1 MKNSRNIITIDG
13 PSGAGK
19 GTVASKVAIKLGYSY
34 LDTGSMYRTVA
45 LAVKKAGI
53 DINNARQLD
62 SVLGNCD
69 IRLGNGGNEQRG
81 ILLNGEDVT
90 TEIRSSDITSLSSS
104 IARIKAVR
112 DFLVKKQKD
121 IAQKGEIV
129 VEGRDMGTYVFP
141 HAKYKF
147 YLDASVE
154 ERAKR
159 RHKQLEM
166 QGVSIDLEEVKSELA
181 ERDKQDMER
190 DESPLHPASNAVII
204 DTTELTI
211 SEVVDLIVSEVIKR
225 RRS

>member
-1 MKNSRNIITIDG
+1 MEKSCNIITIDG

-19 GTVASKVAIKLGYSY
+19 GTVANKVAARLGYSY

-53 DINNARQLD
+53 DINNGQQLN
-62 SVLGNCD
+62 SVLRDCD
-69 IRLGNGGNEQRG
+69 IRLINRGNGQPG
-81 ILLNGEDVT
+81 IILNGEDVT
-90 TEIRSSDITSLSSS
+90 SDIRTSDITTLSSS
-104 IARIKAVR
+104 IARIKTVR
-112 DFLVKKQKD
+112 DFLVKKQKE
-121 IAQKGEIV
+121 IAQKGDIV

-154 ERAKR
+154 VRAIR

-166 QGVSIDLEEVKSELA
+166 QGVSPGLEQVKSELI
-181 ERDKQDMER
+181 ERDRQDMER

-225 RRS
+225 G